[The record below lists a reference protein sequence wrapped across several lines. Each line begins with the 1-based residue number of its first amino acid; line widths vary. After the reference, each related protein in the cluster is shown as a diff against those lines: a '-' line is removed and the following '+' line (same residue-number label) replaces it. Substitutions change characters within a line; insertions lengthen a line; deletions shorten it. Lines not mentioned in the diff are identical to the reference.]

1 MRHTIQQLVMPN
13 LAFGAPQEMYVRLH
27 NDKVHALMPEGRLLF
42 DAGGRASFDTF
53 FNSLTVGA
61 WKTHTGVQDLQLQ
74 LRGTGRFIVRLGMH
88 RIGHAHRW
96 LAEHVVSL
104 TPDADVQ
111 IEVDSWAKLESGM
124 LYFSLEALEAG
135 RLTSGQFVTQTV
147 PQRDVKLGIVITHFN
162 RKQWV
167 LPAIARI
174 RLELLSDPRYK
185 DRIELVVVDNSQN
198 ITADE
203 AQGITLIPNK
213 NLGGSGGFTRGLL
226 HLKDSKDFTHCLFM
240 DDDASCEIESLRR
253 AFAFAAFAKEANLA
267 LAGALLRELE
277 PYRLWE
283 KGVKFDGVCRPM
295 KMGMDMRH
303 VHDLLIAEQPEKE
316 PDYGA
321 WWFFL
326 FDISLVKH
334 FPYPFFVRG
343 DDLLFGLMNNFKI
356 FTVNGVACWGE
367 DFGLKAGP
375 LTFYL
380 DVRNHIVQYARLEKS
395 LLYVVKKLTGFFV
408 NSLFSYN
415 YASAR
420 AINKAI
426 KDSMLGPSLYLN
438 NLDMSRIRS
447 DIGLYANS
455 EKLSAVDRSSFNL
468 TYRCMEET
476 WGRKWIR
483 WVTLN
488 GFLLP
493 NFMLKDV
500 VVYQEKGFKGSWRSI
515 FRAKRVLYEYEPL
528 GVGYIAEHDKKK
540 FCIELFTFLVNV
552 IKLSVVYRSVKRGY
566 LEQLPNMTSERFWR
580 DVYSK

>member
-1 MRHTIQQLVMPN
+1 MSHVLQHLVMPN
-13 LAFGAPQEMYVRLH
+13 LAFGAPEEMYVRLH
-27 NDKVHALMPEGRLLF
+27 NDKVHALMSEGCLLF
-42 DAGGRASFDTF
+42 DSGGRVSFDTF
-53 FNSLTVGA
+53 FNSVTVGA
-61 WKTHTGVQDLQLQ
+61 WKTHTAVQDLQLQ

-88 RIGHAHRW
+88 RICHAQRW

-124 LYFSLEALEAG
+124 LYFALEALEAG
-135 RLTSGQFVTQTV
+135 SLTSGQFVTQSA

-174 RLELLSDPRYK
+174 RNELLSDPLYK
-185 DRIELVVVDNSQN
+185 DRIELIVVDNSQN
-198 ITADE
+198 ITAEE

-253 AFAFAAFAKEANLA
+253 AIAFASFSTEPNFALS
-267 LAGALLRELE
+267 GALLRELE

-283 KGVKFDGVCRPM
+283 KGVEFDGGCRPM
-295 KMGMDMRH
+295 KTGMDMRQVLH
-303 VHDLLIAEQPEKE
+303 LLRAEQVEKE
-316 PDYGA
+316 PDFGA
-321 WWFFL
+321 WWFFM
-326 FDISLVKH
+326 FDISKVNH

-343 DDLLFGLMNNFKI
+343 DDLLFGLMNEFKI
-356 FTVNGVACWGE
+356 LTINGVACWGD

-380 DVRNHIVQYARLEKS
+380 DVRNHIVQYSRLEKS
-395 LLYVVKKLTGFFV
+395 LLYVLKSLAGFFA

-415 YASAR
+415 YASAK

-426 KDSMLGPSLYLN
+426 KDSILGSSLYLN
-438 NLDMSRIRS
+438 NLDMSLIRA
-447 DIGLYANS
+447 DIGIYANE
-455 EKLSAVDRSSFNL
+455 EKLNAIDRSNFDL
-468 TYRCMEET
+468 TYRNLDET
-476 WGRKWIR
+476 RSRKWIR
-483 WVTLN
+483 WMTLN

-493 NFMLKDV
+493 DFMLQDV

-515 FRAKRVLYEYEPL
+515 FRAKRVFYEYEPL
-528 GVGYIAEHDKKK
+528 GLGYVAKHDKKRFYTELVK
-540 FCIELFTFLVNV
+540 FFINIINFS
-552 IKLSVVYRSVKRGY
+552 ISYRAVKRDY
-566 LEQLPNMTSERFWR
+566 SNQLPYMTSEKFWR